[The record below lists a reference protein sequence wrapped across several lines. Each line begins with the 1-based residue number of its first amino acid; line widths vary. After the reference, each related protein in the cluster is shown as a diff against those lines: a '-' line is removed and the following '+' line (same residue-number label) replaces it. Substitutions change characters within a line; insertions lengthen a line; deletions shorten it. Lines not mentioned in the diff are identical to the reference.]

1 MPDRENVVKGLRC
14 IAGDVVWCAHCPYSD
29 ANGSG
34 RGDRCKR
41 DCAKKALV
49 WLKEQPEIIRCKD
62 CKHGEIYTAINGVLL
77 SIMCDGVKHRPE
89 WFCADGE
96 RRDDDA

>member
-1 MPDRENVVKGLRC
+1 MPDREKVITGLECCMSEHICR
-14 IAGDVVWCAHCPYSD
+14 GCPYREKGECEDGGYYYSKAIED
-29 ANGSG
+29 AL
-34 RGDRCKR
+34 
-41 DCAKKALV
+41 AL
-49 WLKEQPEIIRCKD
+49 LKEQPKIIRCKD

-77 SIMCDGVKHRPE
+77 SIMCNGVKHRPE